1 MQTFLQHDKLKERGL
16 ANFDAWASCF
26 GETQLALELAPEGKG
41 YQMKTRFAK
50 FFNLPELMNMFKEMA
65 DIKTADSLKLPVPDA
80 NFHTVVTEASEYQKE
95 MVDALAERADKIRRK
110 AVTSDVDNMLKVT
123 NDGRQLALDQ
133 RLANSLL
140 PDDENSKVNA
150 CVKNVFEIWEN
161 TAEEKSTQMI
171 FCDLST
177 PHYDGNFNVYDDIK
191 SKLIDKGVPDNEIA
205 FIHDCKT
212 DEQKQA
218 LFTKVRNGE
227 VRVLL
232 GSTGKMGTGTN
243 AQKKL
248 KALHHL
254 DTPWR
259 PADLTQRN
267 GRIIRQGNENPEV
280 DIFTY
285 VTKGTFDSY
294 LFQLVENK
302 QRFISQVM
310 TSKSPARSA
319 EDVDESVL
327 NYAQIKA
334 LAAGNPKIKEKMD
347 LDIEVSRLRT
357 VFAAYQENKRDLQGK
372 ISKTYPEKIQ
382 ILTERISGLEK
393 DIALAE
399 STKTEDF
406 SHIVV
411 DGKTY
416 TDKKDAGTAFL
427 ESCRRLR
434 ADQKSK
440 PVGSYRGFDLTASFD
455 SFSKCYTISF
465 KNSLSHSVEI
475 GSDIYGNLTR
485 LENAINSLP
494 KQLDKAKFN
503 LEETKHLLTVAK
515 EEVGKP
521 FAQLDELRQ
530 KEAKLEELNKELS
543 FDNNNDVSKD
553 EQPSKDTQSSDISI

>member
-1 MQTFLQHDKLKERGL
+1 
-16 ANFDAWASCF
+16 
-26 GETQLALELAPEGKG
+26 LELAPEGKG

-65 DIKTADSLKLPVPDA
+65 DIKTADSLNLPVPDA

-95 MVDALAERADKIRRK
+95 MVDALAERADKIRQK
-110 AVTSDVDNMLKVT
+110 MVTSDVDNMLKVT

-191 SKLIDKGVPDNEIA
+191 NKLIDKGVPDNEIA

-267 GRIIRQGNENPEV
+267 GRIIRQGNENPQV

-347 LDIEVSRLRT
+347 LDIEVNRLRT
-357 VFAAYQENKRDLQGK
+357 VFADYQDNKRRMQAN
-372 ISKTYPEKIQ
+372 ISKDFPEKIKM
-382 ILTERISGLEK
+382 LTGLIKGLKEDKATADITKSEEFSGMLIK
-393 DIALAE
+393 
-399 STKTEDF
+399 
-406 SHIVV
+406 
-411 DGKTY
+411 GMNY
-416 TDKKDAGTAFL
+416 DKKKEAGMALINTFRKVKAG
-427 ESCRRLR
+427 E
-434 ADQKSK
+434 KNI
-440 PVGSYRGFDLTASFD
+440 PVGEYRGFKLSATYNTFNNQYELTIKKNVSHYIELSNDAFGNITRIENALNGIDKKIDLNTTMLEEA
-455 SFSKCYTISF
+455 K
-465 KNSLSHSVEI
+465 H
-475 GSDIYGNLTR
+475 R
-485 LENAINSLP
+485 LE
-494 KQLDKAKFN
+494 
-503 LEETKHLLTVAK
+503 VAK
-515 EEVGKP
+515 IEVEKP
-521 FAQLDELRQ
+521 FPQ
-530 KEAKLEELNKELS
+530 LEELREKEKRLNKLNNEFAEKKSEYAEERSEPHNLENLNNEFEKNAEKS
-543 FDNNNDVSKD
+543 AYKPLTGDNVSL
-553 EQPSKDTQSSDISI
+553 